1 MFQFPF
7 LPLGGFGL
15 QVDTKALVLGL
26 FFLLLGLVHER
37 YQEMRV
43 GRERRGKWF
52 DVKIKEYIFVIFR
65 LMLSQY

>member
-43 GRERRGKWF
+43 GRERRGKCLMS
-52 DVKIKEYIFVIFR
+52 KSKNIFLLF
-65 LMLSQY
+65 LG